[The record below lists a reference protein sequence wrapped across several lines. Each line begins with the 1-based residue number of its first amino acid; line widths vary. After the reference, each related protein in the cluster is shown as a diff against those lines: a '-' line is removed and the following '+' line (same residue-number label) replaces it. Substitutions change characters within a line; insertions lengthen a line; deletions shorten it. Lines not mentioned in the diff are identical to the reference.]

1 MFTIEE
7 LKEYGANTEEGL
19 SRCMNME
26 AFYIRMVQSFVDTF
40 SETDIQ
46 NAVLEGDL
54 FRIFELV
61 HSVKGV
67 AANLSL
73 TPIEQ
78 PTVVI
83 SDQLRK
89 WSKPEDREAIASGM
103 SKEEI
108 IAYQAKLLEEVKPQV
123 NEMLRQFER
132 LKNIGKHNNS

>member
-7 LKEYGANTEEGL
+7 LKEYGATTEEGL

-67 AANLSL
+67 AANL
-73 TPIEQ
+73 
-78 PTVVI
+78 
-83 SDQLRK
+83 
-89 WSKPEDREAIASGM
+89 
-103 SKEEI
+103 
-108 IAYQAKLLEEVKPQV
+108 
-123 NEMLRQFER
+123 
-132 LKNIGKHNNS
+132 